1 MDPPLPPPPPPL
13 PPLPAPRPSTEPAAG
28 GRGLGIGALATGVA
42 ALAWL
47 LLAGRDPVVLCLA
60 VVAGILGV
68 RALRRTVGRGMAV
81 VGLAAAGIALV
92 VGVLLPLVFPAPVFA
107 PTGYGDGPS
116 GEGSS
121 RSRDDGSGGSGD
133 GSEGTGTGE
142 ARGSEP
148 EDPAPLGTTVTGEG
162 DDGPEWRV
170 TVGTP
175 TFHMTAA
182 VLDSIAV
189 NPPPDPGMDYAVLPL
204 AVTREAADPGVAVDE
219 ISVDYVAE
227 DGTSCAPERYVTAP
241 GADAHAGPLAQGE
254 SASVVLVI
262 QVPTGDAG
270 GGTWSVTPG
279 PTSDTSWFVAER

>member
-1 MDPPLPPPPPPL
+1 MDPLPPVSS
-13 PPLPAPRPSTEPAAG
+13 PSAEPAAG
-28 GRGLGIGALATGVA
+28 GRGLAVAATAIGVA

-68 RALRRTVGRGMAV
+68 RALRRSVGRGFAV
-81 VGLAAAGIALV
+81 AGLAAAGIALV
-92 VGVLLPLVFPAPVFA
+92 VGVLVPLVFPAPVFA
-107 PTGYGDGPS
+107 PPGYGEGPS
-116 GEGSS
+116 G
-121 RSRDDGSGGSGD
+121 DA
-133 GSEGTGTGE
+133 SEGTGTGE

-170 TVGTP
+170 TIGTP
-175 TFHMTAA
+175 SFHMTAA

-227 DGTSCAPERYVTAP
+227 DGTFCAPERYVIAP
-241 GADAHAGPLAQGE
+241 GADAHAGPLEQGE